1 MSIEE
6 YAKKIAKMIDGEVL
20 EKETCVGKLYGV
32 HLRKNGPVIYVEKAY
47 REGITPEEAAQSI
60 RKICEYG
67 EDPQIDGEMIT
78 DWERVKH
85 HLKARLQHENTH
97 PEVFR
102 SARTY
107 MLNDLVIVPYV
118 EVEMS
123 MGEGAAPVS
132 TNMLEVWNQ
141 SPKTVI
147 DIALENTKK
156 ECRTYDMYEVMKE
169 ARPDFL
175 IAEREPLG
183 DDAAEML
190 ICTTEKRCWGAIA
203 AIFLQEELIKRFGT
217 GYTLIPSSVHEMIAV
232 NRSGFKEFNRM
243 VKEVNK
249 QISERER
256 LSDHAYRIW

>member
-20 EKETCVGKLYGV
+20 EKKTCVGKLYGV
-32 HLRKNGPVIYVEKAY
+32 HIRKNGPVIYVEKAY
-47 REGITPEEAAQSI
+47 REGIAPEEAALSI
-60 RKICEYG
+60 REIYEYG

-85 HLKARLQHENTH
+85 HLKARLQHEKTH

-102 SARTY
+102 SARAY
-107 MLNDLVIVPYV
+107 MLDDLVIVPYV

-123 MGEGAAPVS
+123 VGEAAAPVS

-141 SPKTVI
+141 SPQTVI

-156 ECRTYDMYEVMKE
+156 ECCIHDMYELMKE
-169 ARPDFL
+169 ARLDFL
-175 IAEREPLG
+175 MAEREPLG
-183 DDAAEML
+183 DEAPEML
-190 ICTTEKRCWGAIA
+190 ICTTKKRCWGAIA
-203 AIFLQEELIKRFGT
+203 AIFLQEELVKHFGT
-217 GYTLIPSSVHEMIAV
+217 GYTLIPASVHEMIAV
-232 NRSGFKEFNRM
+232 NRRGFKVFNRI
-243 VKEVNK
+243 VREVNE

-256 LSDHAYRIW
+256 LSNHAYQIW